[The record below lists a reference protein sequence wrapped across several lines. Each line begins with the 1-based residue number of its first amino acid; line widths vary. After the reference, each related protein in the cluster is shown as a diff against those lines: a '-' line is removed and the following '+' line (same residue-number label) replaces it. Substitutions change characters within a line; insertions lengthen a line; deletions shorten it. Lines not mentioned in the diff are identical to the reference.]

1 MKTCVIYARYSSNN
15 QTEQSIEGQIRVC
28 REYAQRN
35 HLAVAGTYIDR
46 ATTGTNDNRE
56 QFQKMLKDSDK
67 KAWDY
72 VLCYKLD
79 RFSRNKYEMAIHR
92 KHLKDNGVKILSA
105 MENIPDSPEGI
116 LLESLLEGM
125 NQYYSEELSQK
136 TKRGLRETR
145 IKGNYM
151 GGPINYGYKVVH
163 EIIGEQTVA
172 KVAINEDEAPVLLHI
187 FEAYAAGN
195 RIPDI
200 VRELDD
206 KGIKNRGNPFTVNSI
221 YFMLQQEK
229 YTGVYNI
236 HNETFTHIYPAIIPK
251 ELFQIVR
258 KRIDKNKTGKHV
270 IGVDYILM
278 GKCYCGYCGHKLRS
292 AAGTTTNGTILRYYR
307 CPYSKKD
314 VNCHNKSVR
323 KEALEDIVTN
333 VLAEELTK
341 PDNLKFLTDK
351 VFELYCVNV
360 QDGSN
365 LHRYEKE
372 LAATD
377 KAIKNILTAIE
388 EGIFTPST
396 KQRLTEL
403 EEKKIRLEQAIT
415 IESAKE
421 KNLLTKEDIVR
432 YITDAVKLSAK
443 QMIELLVE
451 RIDVHVDKI
460 CIKLR
465 YSDTPPDIT
474 TDPTDKDSLSD
485 NDIKEIEQNT
495 ANARPDRKFSCR
507 GFLLFSFTKEHEISQ
522 IRTYKSGRSR
532 VFTYTT
538 TFMLEIYISVA
549 SDLLKKPAH
558 FTPKRLKSAR
568 FYILLRLVT
577 RPCTGRDNAFRS
589 AAGPC
594 REGCFSGVPPHPQA
608 PFPCI
613 RGCLPPRRKA
623 LRPCTP

>member
-28 REYAQRN
+28 REFAQRKDI
-35 HLAVAGTYIDR
+35 AVAGTYIDR

-151 GGPINYGYKVVH
+151 GGPINYGYKIVH
-163 EIIGEQTVA
+163 ETTGEQTAA
-172 KVAINEDEAPVLLHI
+172 KVAINEEEAPILLHI

-206 KGIKNRGNPFTVNSI
+206 MGIKNRGNPFTVNSI

-229 YTGVYNI
+229 YTGVYNF
-236 HNETFTHIYPAIIPK
+236 NGETFTHIYPAIIPK
-251 ELFQIVR
+251 ELYQIVR
-258 KRIDKNKTGKHV
+258 KRVDANKTGKHV

-278 GKCYCGYCGHKLRS
+278 GKCFCGYCGHKLRS
-292 AAGTTTNGTILRYYR
+292 AAGTTTDGTILRYYR

-323 KEALEDIVTN
+323 KEVLEQIVLDALTN
-333 VLAEELTK
+333 EITK
-341 PDNLKFLTDK
+341 PENIALITDNVFALYTAKFTD
-351 VFELYCVNV
+351 
-360 QDGSN
+360 DSD

-377 KAIKNILTAIE
+377 KAIKNILAAIE

-421 KNLLTKEDIVR
+421 KNMLTKTDIER
-432 YITDAVKLSAK
+432 YICDAVKLTAK
-443 QMIELLVE
+443 QMVELLVE
-451 RIDVHVDKI
+451 RIDVYADKI
-460 CIKLR
+460 CIKLK
-465 YSDTPPDIT
+465 YSDTPIKPPIDFSNT
-474 TDPTDKDSLSD
+474 AQTDTLQEFSD
-485 NDIKEIEQNT
+485 AAANNADLCDIKSSQMEMQTYNHNNSEN
-495 ANARPDRKFSCR
+495 PDRKISCW

-522 IRTYKSGRSR
+522 TRTYKSGRSR
-532 VFTYTT
+532 IFKYTR
-538 TFMLEIYISVA
+538 TFMLEIYI
-549 SDLLKKPAH
+549 
-558 FTPKRLKSAR
+558 
-568 FYILLRLVT
+568 
-577 RPCTGRDNAFRS
+577 
-589 AAGPC
+589 
-594 REGCFSGVPPHPQA
+594 
-608 PFPCI
+608 
-613 RGCLPPRRKA
+613 
-623 LRPCTP
+623 

>member
-35 HLAVAGTYIDR
+35 DIAIVGTYIDR

-145 IKGNYM
+145 MKGNYM
-151 GGPINYGYKVVH
+151 GGPINYGYSVKHENIGDQTMAKVV
-163 EIIGEQTVA
+163 
-172 KVAINEDEAPVLLHI
+172 INEEEAPILLHI

-206 KGIKNRGNPFTVNSI
+206 KGIRNRGNPFTVNSI

-229 YTGVYNI
+229 YTGTYTI
-236 HNETFTHIYPAIIPK
+236 HGEIFTHIYPAIIPK

-258 KRIDKNKTGKHV
+258 KRVDANKTGKHV

-278 GKCYCGYCGHKLRS
+278 GKCFCGYCGRQLRS
-292 AAGTTTNGTILRYYR
+292 AAGTTTDGTILRYYR

-323 KEALEDIVTN
+323 KEVLEQIVIDALTN
-333 VLAEELTK
+333 EITK
-341 PDNLKFLTDK
+341 PENIALITDNVFALYTAKFTD
-351 VFELYCVNV
+351 
-360 QDGSN
+360 DSD

-377 KAIKNILTAIE
+377 KAIKNILAAIE

-403 EEKKIRLEQAIT
+403 EEKKERIEQAIT
-415 IESAKE
+415 IESARE
-421 KNLLTKEDIVR
+421 KNMLTKEDIER
-432 YITDAVKLSAK
+432 YITDAIKLSAK
-443 QMIELLVE
+443 QMVELLVE
-451 RIDVHVDKI
+451 RIDVFADKI
-460 CIKLR
+460 CIKLK
-465 YSDTPPDIT
+465 YSDTPIEP
-474 TDPTDKDSLSD
+474 PTDFSD
-485 NDIKEIEQNT
+485 EMSTQMGTDNTHNNDN
-495 ANARPDRKFSCR
+495 PDRKFSCR

-522 IRTYKSGRSR
+522 TRTYKSGRTR
-532 VFTYTT
+532 IFNYTRM
-538 TFMLEIYISVA
+538 FLLEIYI
-549 SDLLKKPAH
+549 
-558 FTPKRLKSAR
+558 
-568 FYILLRLVT
+568 
-577 RPCTGRDNAFRS
+577 
-589 AAGPC
+589 
-594 REGCFSGVPPHPQA
+594 
-608 PFPCI
+608 
-613 RGCLPPRRKA
+613 
-623 LRPCTP
+623 

>member
-1 MKTCVIYARYSSNN
+1 MKTCVIYARYSSNS

-35 HLAVAGTYIDR
+35 NLAVAGTYIDR
-46 ATTGTNDNRE
+46 ALTGTNDNRE

-151 GGPINYGYKVVH
+151 GGPINYGYSIKHENIGDQIAAKVV
-163 EIIGEQTVA
+163 
-172 KVAINEDEAPVLLHI
+172 INETEAPILLHI

-229 YTGVYNI
+229 YTGVYNF
-236 HNETFTHIYPAIIPK
+236 NGETFTHIYPAIIPK

-270 IGVDYILM
+270 IGVDYFLM
-278 GKCYCGYCGHKLRS
+278 GKCYCGYCGKQLRS
-292 AAGTTTNGTILRYYR
+292 AAGTTTDGTILRYYR

-323 KEALEDIVTN
+323 KEVLEQIVIDALTN
-333 VLAEELTK
+333 EITK
-341 PDNLKFLTDK
+341 PENIALITDNVFALYTAKFTD
-351 VFELYCVNV
+351 
-360 QDGSN
+360 DSD

-377 KAIKNILTAIE
+377 KAIKNILAAIE

-421 KNLLTKEDIVR
+421 KNMLTKTDIER
-432 YITDAVKLSAK
+432 YICDAVKLTAK
-443 QMIELLVE
+443 QMVELLVE
-451 RIDVHVDKI
+451 RIDVYADKI
-460 CIKLR
+460 CIKLK
-465 YSDTPPDIT
+465 YSDTPIKPPIDFSNT
-474 TDPTDKDSLSD
+474 AQTDTLQEFSD
-485 NDIKEIEQNT
+485 AADNNADLCDIKSSQMEMQTYNHNNSEN
-495 ANARPDRKFSCR
+495 PDRKISCW

-522 IRTYKSGRSR
+522 TRTYKSGRSR
-532 VFTYTT
+532 IFKYTR
-538 TFMLEIYISVA
+538 TFMLEIYI
-549 SDLLKKPAH
+549 
-558 FTPKRLKSAR
+558 
-568 FYILLRLVT
+568 
-577 RPCTGRDNAFRS
+577 
-589 AAGPC
+589 
-594 REGCFSGVPPHPQA
+594 
-608 PFPCI
+608 
-613 RGCLPPRRKA
+613 
-623 LRPCTP
+623 

>member
-1 MKTCVIYARYSSNN
+1 MKTAVIYARYSSDR
-15 QTEQSIEGQIRVC
+15 QTEQSIEGQLRDC

-35 HLAVAGTYIDR
+35 DIAIVGTYIDR

-151 GGPINYGYKVVH
+151 GGPINYGYSVKH
-163 EIIGEQTVA
+163 ENIGDQTVA
-172 KVAINEDEAPVLLHI
+172 KVVINEEEAPILLHI
-187 FEAYAAGN
+187 FETYAAGK

-206 KGIKNRGNPFTVNSI
+206 KGITNRGNPFTVNSI

-229 YTGVYNI
+229 YTGVYNF
-236 HNETFTHIYPAIIPK
+236 NGETFTHIYPAIIPK
-251 ELFQIVR
+251 ELYQIVR
-258 KRIDKNKTGKHV
+258 KRVDANKTGKHV

-278 GKCYCGYCGHKLRS
+278 GKCFCGYCGHKLRS
-292 AAGTTTNGTILRYYR
+292 AAGTTTDGTILRYYR

-314 VNCHNKSVR
+314 PDCHNKSVR
-323 KEALEDIVTN
+323 KEVLEEIVTN

-351 VFELYCVNV
+351 VFEFYCAKS
-360 QDGSN
+360 QDDSD

-372 LAATD
+372 LADTN
-377 KAIKNILTAIE
+377 KAIKNILAAIE

-403 EEKKIRLEQAIT
+403 EEKKERIEQTIT
-415 IESAKE
+415 IESARE
-421 KNLLTKEDIVR
+421 KNMLTKEDIER
-432 YITDAVKLSAK
+432 YITDAIKLSAK
-443 QMIELLVE
+443 QMVELLVE
-451 RIDVHVDKI
+451 RIDVFADKI
-460 CIKLR
+460 CIKLK
-465 YSDTPPDIT
+465 YSDTPIEP
-474 TDPTDKDSLSD
+474 PTDFSD
-485 NDIKEIEQNT
+485 KMSTQMGTDNTHNNDN
-495 ANARPDRKFSCR
+495 PDRNNSCR
-507 GFLLFSFTKEHEISQ
+507 GFLLFSFTRTHEITQ
-522 IRTYKSGRSR
+522 TRTYKSGRSH
-532 VFTYTT
+532 VFTYTR
-538 TFMLEIYISVA
+538 TFILEIYI
-549 SDLLKKPAH
+549 
-558 FTPKRLKSAR
+558 
-568 FYILLRLVT
+568 
-577 RPCTGRDNAFRS
+577 
-589 AAGPC
+589 
-594 REGCFSGVPPHPQA
+594 
-608 PFPCI
+608 
-613 RGCLPPRRKA
+613 
-623 LRPCTP
+623 

>member
-35 HLAVAGTYIDR
+35 DIAIVGTYIDR

-145 IKGNYM
+145 MKGNYM
-151 GGPINYGYKVVH
+151 GGPINYGYSVKHENIGDQTMAKVV
-163 EIIGEQTVA
+163 
-172 KVAINEDEAPVLLHI
+172 INEEEAPILLHI

-206 KGIKNRGNPFTVNSI
+206 KGIRNRGNPFTVNSI

-229 YTGVYNI
+229 YTGTYTI
-236 HNETFTHIYPAIIPK
+236 HGEIFTHIYPAIIPK

-258 KRIDKNKTGKHV
+258 KRVDANKTGKHV

-278 GKCYCGYCGHKLRS
+278 GKCFCGYCGRQLRS
-292 AAGTTTNGTILRYYR
+292 AAGTTTDGTILRYYR

-323 KEALEDIVTN
+323 KEVLEQIVIDALTN
-333 VLAEELTK
+333 EITK
-341 PDNLKFLTDK
+341 PENIALITDNVFALYTAKFTD
-351 VFELYCVNV
+351 
-360 QDGSN
+360 DSD

-377 KAIKNILTAIE
+377 KAIKNILAAIE

-403 EEKKIRLEQAIT
+403 EEKKERIEQAIT
-415 IESAKE
+415 IESARE
-421 KNLLTKEDIVR
+421 KNMLTKEDIER
-432 YITDAVKLSAK
+432 YITDAIKLSAK
-443 QMIELLVE
+443 QMVELLVE
-451 RIDVHVDKI
+451 RIDVFADKI
-460 CIKLR
+460 CIKLK
-465 YSDTPPDIT
+465 YSDTTIEP
-474 TDPTDKDSLSD
+474 PTDFSD
-485 NDIKEIEQNT
+485 EMSTQMGTDNTHNNDN
-495 ANARPDRKFSCR
+495 PDRKFSCR
-507 GFLLFSFTKEHEISQ
+507 GFLLFSFTRTHEITQ
-522 IRTYKSGRSR
+522 TRTYKSGRSH
-532 VFTYTT
+532 VFTYTR
-538 TFMLEIYISVA
+538 TFILEIYI
-549 SDLLKKPAH
+549 
-558 FTPKRLKSAR
+558 
-568 FYILLRLVT
+568 
-577 RPCTGRDNAFRS
+577 
-589 AAGPC
+589 
-594 REGCFSGVPPHPQA
+594 
-608 PFPCI
+608 
-613 RGCLPPRRKA
+613 
-623 LRPCTP
+623 

>member
-35 HLAVAGTYIDR
+35 NLAVAGTYIDR

-105 MENIPDSPEGI
+105 MENIPETPEGI

-163 EIIGEQTVA
+163 ETTGEQTAA
-172 KVAINEDEAPVLLHI
+172 KVAVNDDEAPILLHI

-229 YTGVYNI
+229 YTGVYNF
-236 HNETFTHIYPAIIPK
+236 NGETFTHIYPAIIPK
-251 ELFQIVR
+251 ELFQIAR

-270 IGVDYILM
+270 VGVDYILM
-278 GKCYCGYCGHKLRS
+278 GKCFCGYCGRQLRS
-292 AAGTTTNGTILRYYR
+292 AAGTTTDGTILRYYR

-323 KEALEDIVTN
+323 KEVLEQIVIDALTN
-333 VLAEELTK
+333 EITK
-341 PDNLKFLTDK
+341 PENIALITDNVFALYTAKFTD
-351 VFELYCVNV
+351 NS
-360 QDGSN
+360 D

-403 EEKKIRLEQAIT
+403 EEKKARIEQAVT
-415 IESAKE
+415 VESAKE
-421 KNLLTKEDIVR
+421 KNLLTKEDIER

-451 RIDVHVDKI
+451 RIDVYAGKI

-465 YSDTPPDIT
+465 YSDTPPDIPI
-474 TDPTDKDSLSD
+474 DPTDNKFPNATTPLPYDTEKFSNDAMPSEQAPSDCGTFQDSQPSALQRD
-485 NDIKEIEQNT
+485 P
-495 ANARPDRKFSCR
+495 ANSIRPDRNNSCR

-522 IRTYKSGRSR
+522 TRTYKSGRSR

-538 TFMLEIYISVA
+538 TFMLEIYI
-549 SDLLKKPAH
+549 
-558 FTPKRLKSAR
+558 
-568 FYILLRLVT
+568 
-577 RPCTGRDNAFRS
+577 
-589 AAGPC
+589 
-594 REGCFSGVPPHPQA
+594 
-608 PFPCI
+608 
-613 RGCLPPRRKA
+613 
-623 LRPCTP
+623 

>member
-1 MKTCVIYARYSSNN
+1 
-15 QTEQSIEGQIRVC
+15 
-28 REYAQRN
+28 
-35 HLAVAGTYIDR
+35 
-46 ATTGTNDNRE
+46 
-56 QFQKMLKDSDK
+56 MLKDSDK

-105 MENIPDSPEGI
+105 MENIPETPEGV

-163 EIIGEQTVA
+163 EIMDEQVAA
-172 KVAINEDEAPVLLHI
+172 KVAVNEEEAPILLHI

-206 KGIKNRGNPFTVNSI
+206 KGIKNRGKPFTVNSI

-229 YTGVYNI
+229 YTGVYTFNG
-236 HNETFTHIYPAIIPK
+236 ETFTHIYPAIIPK
-251 ELFQIVR
+251 ELYKIVR
-258 KRIDKNKTGKHV
+258 KRVDANKTGKHV

-292 AAGTTTNGTILRYYR
+292 AAGTTTDGTILRYYR

-314 VNCHNKSVR
+314 VNCCNKSVR
-323 KEALEDIVTN
+323 KEVLEEIVTN
-333 VLAEELTK
+333 ALAEELTK
-341 PDNLKFLTDK
+341 TDNLKILTDK
-351 VFELYCVNV
+351 VFDLYCAKASDNS
-360 QDGSN
+360 D

-396 KQRLTEL
+396 KQRLTKL
-403 EEKKIRLEQAIT
+403 EEKKHRLEQAVT
-415 IESAKE
+415 VESAKE
-421 KNLLTKEDIVR
+421 KNLLTKADIVR

-451 RIDVHVDKI
+451 RIDVYVDKI

-507 GFLLFSFTKEHEISQ
+507 GFLLFSFTKEHEISRP
-522 IRTYKSGRSR
+522 RTYKSGRSH
-532 VFTYTT
+532 VFTYTR
-538 TFMLEIYISVA
+538 TFILEIYI
-549 SDLLKKPAH
+549 
-558 FTPKRLKSAR
+558 
-568 FYILLRLVT
+568 
-577 RPCTGRDNAFRS
+577 
-589 AAGPC
+589 
-594 REGCFSGVPPHPQA
+594 
-608 PFPCI
+608 
-613 RGCLPPRRKA
+613 
-623 LRPCTP
+623 

>member
-1 MKTCVIYARYSSNN
+1 MKTCVIYARYSSNS

-35 HLAVAGTYIDR
+35 NLAVAGTYIDR
-46 ATTGTNDNRE
+46 ALTGTNDNRE

-151 GGPINYGYKVVH
+151 GGPINYGYSIKHENIGDQIAAKVV
-163 EIIGEQTVA
+163 
-172 KVAINEDEAPVLLHI
+172 INETEAPILLHI

-229 YTGVYNI
+229 YTGVYNF
-236 HNETFTHIYPAIIPK
+236 NGETFTHIYPAIIPK

-270 IGVDYILM
+270 IGVDYFLM
-278 GKCYCGYCGHKLRS
+278 GKCYCGYCGKQLRS
-292 AAGTTTNGTILRYYR
+292 AAGTTTDGTILRYYR

-323 KEALEDIVTN
+323 KEVLEQIVIDALTN
-333 VLAEELTK
+333 KITK
-341 PDNLKFLTDK
+341 PENIALITDNVFALYTAKFTD
-351 VFELYCVNV
+351 
-360 QDGSN
+360 DSD

-377 KAIKNILTAIE
+377 KAIKNILAAIE

-421 KNLLTKEDIVR
+421 KNMLTKTDIER
-432 YITDAVKLSAK
+432 YICDAVKLTAK
-443 QMIELLVE
+443 QMVELLVE
-451 RIDVHVDKI
+451 RIDVYADKI
-460 CIKLR
+460 CIKLK
-465 YSDTPPDIT
+465 YSDTPIKPPIDFSNT
-474 TDPTDKDSLSD
+474 AQTDTLQEFSD
-485 NDIKEIEQNT
+485 AAANNADLCDIKSSQMEMQTYNHNNSEN
-495 ANARPDRKFSCR
+495 PDRKISCW

-522 IRTYKSGRSR
+522 TRTYKSGRSR
-532 VFTYTT
+532 IFKYTR
-538 TFMLEIYISVA
+538 TFMLEIYI
-549 SDLLKKPAH
+549 
-558 FTPKRLKSAR
+558 
-568 FYILLRLVT
+568 
-577 RPCTGRDNAFRS
+577 
-589 AAGPC
+589 
-594 REGCFSGVPPHPQA
+594 
-608 PFPCI
+608 
-613 RGCLPPRRKA
+613 
-623 LRPCTP
+623 

>member
-1 MKTCVIYARYSSNN
+1 MTV
-15 QTEQSIEGQIRVC
+15 
-28 REYAQRN
+28 
-35 HLAVAGTYIDR
+35 
-46 ATTGTNDNRE
+46 
-56 QFQKMLKDSDK
+56 
-67 KAWDY
+67 
-72 VLCYKLD
+72 YKLD

-105 MENIPDSPEGI
+105 KENIPETPEGV

-163 EIIGEQTVA
+163 EVVGEQTVA
-172 KVAINEDEAPVLLHI
+172 KVAVNEAEAPILLHI
-187 FEAYAAGN
+187 FEAYAAGK

-206 KGIKNRGNPFTVNSI
+206 RGIRNRGNPFTVNSI

-229 YTGVYNI
+229 YTGVYNF
-236 HNETFTHIYPAIIPK
+236 NGETFTHIYPAIIPK

-278 GKCYCGYCGHKLRS
+278 GKCLCGYCRHKLRS
-292 AAGTTTNGTILRYYR
+292 AAGTTTDGTILRYYR

-323 KEALEDIVTN
+323 KEVLEQIVIDALTN
-333 VLAEELTK
+333 EITK
-341 PDNLKFLTDK
+341 PENIALITDNVFALYTAKFTD
-351 VFELYCVNV
+351 
-360 QDGSN
+360 DSD

-372 LAATD
+372 LTATD
-377 KAIKNILTAIE
+377 KAIKNILAAIE

-396 KQRLTEL
+396 KTRLTEL
-403 EEKKIRLEQAIT
+403 EEKKARIENAIT
-415 IESAKE
+415 IESAKG
-421 KNLLTKEDIVR
+421 KNLLTKADIER
-432 YITDAVKLSAK
+432 YICDAVKLTAK

-451 RIDVHVDKI
+451 RIDVYADKI

-465 YSDTPPDIT
+465 YSDTPPDIP
-474 TDPTDKDSLSD
+474 TDPTDNDSLSD
-485 NDIKEIEQNT
+485 NDIKEIERNT

-507 GFLLFSFTKEHEISQ
+507 GFLLFSFTKEHEVSQ
-522 IRTYKSGRSR
+522 TRSYKSGRIR
-532 VFTYTT
+532 IYTCTT
-538 TFMLEIYISVA
+538 TFIVELYI
-549 SDLLKKPAH
+549 
-558 FTPKRLKSAR
+558 
-568 FYILLRLVT
+568 
-577 RPCTGRDNAFRS
+577 
-589 AAGPC
+589 
-594 REGCFSGVPPHPQA
+594 
-608 PFPCI
+608 
-613 RGCLPPRRKA
+613 
-623 LRPCTP
+623 

>member
-1 MKTCVIYARYSSNN
+1 MKTCVIYARYSSNS

-35 HLAVAGTYIDR
+35 NLAVAGTYIDR
-46 ATTGTNDNRE
+46 AMTGTNDNRE

-151 GGPINYGYKVVH
+151 GGPINYGYSVKH
-163 EIIGEQTVA
+163 ENIGDQTVA
-172 KVAINEDEAPVLLHI
+172 KVVINEEEAPILLHI
-187 FEAYAAGN
+187 FEAYAAGK
-195 RIPDI
+195 RIHDI

-206 KGIKNRGNPFTVNSI
+206 KGVKNRGNPFTVNSI

-229 YTGVYNI
+229 YTGVYNF
-236 HNETFTHIYPAIIPK
+236 NGETFTHIYPAIIPK
-251 ELFQIVR
+251 ELFRIVR

-270 IGVDYILM
+270 IGLDYILM
-278 GKCYCGYCGHKLRS
+278 GKCFCGYCGRQLRS
-292 AAGTTTNGTILRYYR
+292 AAGTTTDGTILRYYR

-323 KEALEDIVTN
+323 KEVLEQIVIDALTN
-333 VLAEELTK
+333 EITK
-341 PDNLKFLTDK
+341 PENIALITDNVFALYTAKFTD
-351 VFELYCVNV
+351 
-360 QDGSN
+360 DSD

-372 LAATD
+372 LATTD
-377 KAIKNILTAIE
+377 KAIKNILAAIE

-396 KQRLTEL
+396 KQRLNEL
-403 EEKKIRLEQAIT
+403 EEKKIKLEQAIT

-421 KNLLTKEDIVR
+421 KNMLTRADIER
-432 YITDAVKLSAK
+432 YICDAMKLTAK

-451 RIDVHVDKI
+451 RIDVYADKI

-474 TDPTDKDSLSD
+474 TDNDSLSD
-485 NDIKEIEQNT
+485 NDIKKIELNT
-495 ANARPDRKFSCR
+495 AKARPDWKFSCR
-507 GFLLFSFTKEHEISQ
+507 GGLVFTFSKSHTISRQ
-522 IRTYKSGRSR
+522 HTYKSGRTR
-532 VFTYTT
+532 IHTCAT
-538 TFMLEIYISVA
+538 TFIVELYI
-549 SDLLKKPAH
+549 
-558 FTPKRLKSAR
+558 
-568 FYILLRLVT
+568 
-577 RPCTGRDNAFRS
+577 
-589 AAGPC
+589 
-594 REGCFSGVPPHPQA
+594 
-608 PFPCI
+608 
-613 RGCLPPRRKA
+613 
-623 LRPCTP
+623 

>member
-1 MKTCVIYARYSSNN
+1 
-15 QTEQSIEGQIRVC
+15 
-28 REYAQRN
+28 
-35 HLAVAGTYIDR
+35 
-46 ATTGTNDNRE
+46 
-56 QFQKMLKDSDK
+56 
-67 KAWDY
+67 
-72 VLCYKLD
+72 
-79 RFSRNKYEMAIHR
+79 
-92 KHLKDNGVKILSA
+92 
-105 MENIPDSPEGI
+105 
-116 LLESLLEGM
+116 M

-151 GGPINYGYKVVH
+151 GGPINYGYSIKH
-163 EIIGEQTVA
+163 ENVGDQTVA
-172 KVAINEDEAPVLLHI
+172 KVVINEDEAPILLHI

-206 KGIKNRGNPFTVNSI
+206 KGIRNRGNPFTVNSI

-229 YTGVYNI
+229 YTGVYNF
-236 HNETFTHIYPAIIPK
+236 NVETFTHIYPAIIPK

-278 GKCYCGYCGHKLRS
+278 GKCFCGYCGRQLRS
-292 AAGTTTNGTILRYYR
+292 AAGTTTDGTILRYYR

-323 KEALEDIVTN
+323 KEVLEEIVTN

-351 VFELYCVNV
+351 VFELYCEN
-360 QDGSN
+360 QNDSN
-365 LHRYEKE
+365 LRRYKKE

-377 KAIKNILTAIE
+377 KAITNILKAIE

-451 RIDVHVDKI
+451 RIDVYADKI

-465 YSDTPPDIT
+465 YSDTPPDI
-474 TDPTDKDSLSD
+474 PTDNDSLSD
-485 NDIKEIEQNT
+485 NDIKKIELNT
-495 ANARPDRKFSCR
+495 AKARPDRKFSCR
-507 GFLLFSFTKEHEISQ
+507 GGLVFTFSKSHTISRQ
-522 IRTYKSGRSR
+522 HTYKSGRTR
-532 VFTYTT
+532 IHTCAT
-538 TFMLEIYISVA
+538 TFIVELYI
-549 SDLLKKPAH
+549 
-558 FTPKRLKSAR
+558 
-568 FYILLRLVT
+568 
-577 RPCTGRDNAFRS
+577 
-589 AAGPC
+589 
-594 REGCFSGVPPHPQA
+594 
-608 PFPCI
+608 
-613 RGCLPPRRKA
+613 
-623 LRPCTP
+623 

>member
-1 MKTCVIYARYSSNN
+1 MKTCVIYARYSSNS

-35 HLAVAGTYIDR
+35 NLAVAGTYIDR
-46 ATTGTNDNRE
+46 ALTGTNDNRE

-151 GGPINYGYKVVH
+151 GGPINYGYSIKHENIGDQIAAKVV
-163 EIIGEQTVA
+163 
-172 KVAINEDEAPVLLHI
+172 INETEAPILLHI

-206 KGIKNRGNPFTVNSI
+206 RGIKNRGNPFTVNSI

-229 YTGVYNI
+229 YTGVYNF
-236 HNETFTHIYPAIIPK
+236 NGETFTHIYPAIIPK

-270 IGVDYILM
+270 IGVDYFLM
-278 GKCYCGYCGHKLRS
+278 GKCYCGYCGKQLRS
-292 AAGTTTNGTILRYYR
+292 AAGTTTDGTILRYYR

-323 KEALEDIVTN
+323 KEVLEQIVIDALTN
-333 VLAEELTK
+333 EITK
-341 PDNLKFLTDK
+341 PENIALITDNVFALYTAKFTD
-351 VFELYCVNV
+351 
-360 QDGSN
+360 DSD

-377 KAIKNILTAIE
+377 KAIKNILAAIE

-421 KNLLTKEDIVR
+421 KNMLTKTDIER
-432 YITDAVKLSAK
+432 YICDAVKLTAK
-443 QMIELLVE
+443 QMVELLVE
-451 RIDVHVDKI
+451 RIDVYADKI
-460 CIKLR
+460 CIKLK
-465 YSDTPPDIT
+465 YSDTPIKPPIDFSNT
-474 TDPTDKDSLSD
+474 AQTDTLQEFSD
-485 NDIKEIEQNT
+485 AAANNADLCDIKSSQMEMRTYNHNNSEN
-495 ANARPDRKFSCR
+495 PDRKISCR
-507 GFLLFSFTKEHEISQ
+507 GFLLFSFTKAHEISQ
-522 IRTYKSGRSR
+522 TRTYKSGRSR
-532 VFTYTT
+532 IFTYTR
-538 TFMLEIYISVA
+538 TFMLEIYI
-549 SDLLKKPAH
+549 
-558 FTPKRLKSAR
+558 
-568 FYILLRLVT
+568 
-577 RPCTGRDNAFRS
+577 
-589 AAGPC
+589 
-594 REGCFSGVPPHPQA
+594 
-608 PFPCI
+608 
-613 RGCLPPRRKA
+613 
-623 LRPCTP
+623 

>member
-35 HLAVAGTYIDR
+35 NLAVAGTYIDR

-105 MENIPDSPEGI
+105 MENIPETPEGV

-163 EIIGEQTVA
+163 ETTGEQTAA
-172 KVAINEDEAPVLLHI
+172 KVAVNEAEAPILLHI

-200 VRELDD
+200 ARELDD
-206 KGIKNRGNPFTVNSI
+206 KGITNRGNPFTVNSI

-229 YTGVYNI
+229 YTGVYNF
-236 HNETFTHIYPAIIPK
+236 NGETFTHIYPAIIPK
-251 ELFQIVR
+251 ELYKIVR
-258 KRIDKNKTGKHV
+258 KRVDANKTGKHV

-278 GKCYCGYCGHKLRS
+278 GKCFCGYCGHKLRS
-292 AAGTTTNGTILRYYR
+292 AAGTTTDGTILRYYR

-323 KEALEDIVTN
+323 KEVLEQIVIDALTN
-333 VLAEELTK
+333 EITK
-341 PDNLKFLTDK
+341 PENIALITDNVFALYTAKFTD
-351 VFELYCVNV
+351 
-360 QDGSN
+360 DSD

-372 LAATD
+372 LSATD
-377 KAIKNILTAIE
+377 KAIKNMLTAIE

-403 EEKKIRLEQAIT
+403 EEKKARIEQAVT
-415 IESAKE
+415 VESAKE

-432 YITDAVKLSAK
+432 YITAAVKLSAK
-443 QMIELLVE
+443 QMVELLVE
-451 RIDVHVDKI
+451 RIEVYADKI

-465 YSDTPPDIT
+465 CPDTPPDI
-474 TDPTDKDSLSD
+474 PTDFSDDKFPNATTPLPYDTEKFSNDATPSEQAPSDCGTFQDSQPSALQHD
-485 NDIKEIEQNT
+485 P
-495 ANARPDRKFSCR
+495 ANSIRPDRKFSCR

-522 IRTYKSGRSR
+522 TRTYKSGRSR

-538 TFMLEIYISVA
+538 TFMLEIYI
-549 SDLLKKPAH
+549 
-558 FTPKRLKSAR
+558 
-568 FYILLRLVT
+568 
-577 RPCTGRDNAFRS
+577 
-589 AAGPC
+589 
-594 REGCFSGVPPHPQA
+594 
-608 PFPCI
+608 
-613 RGCLPPRRKA
+613 
-623 LRPCTP
+623 

>member
-35 HLAVAGTYIDR
+35 NLAVVATYIDR

-105 MENIPDSPEGI
+105 MENIPETPEGV

-163 EIIGEQTVA
+163 ETMGEQTVA
-172 KVAINEDEAPVLLHI
+172 KVAINEAEAPVLLHI

-229 YTGVYNI
+229 YTGVYTFNG
-236 HNETFTHIYPAIIPK
+236 ETFTHIYPAIIPK
-251 ELFQIVR
+251 ELYKIVR
-258 KRIDKNKTGKHV
+258 KRVDANKTGKHV

-278 GKCYCGYCGHKLRS
+278 GKCFCGYCGHKLRS
-292 AAGTTTNGTILRYYR
+292 AAGTTTDGTILRYYR

-314 VNCHNKSVR
+314 VNCRNKSVR
-323 KEALEDIVTN
+323 KEVLEDIVTN

-351 VFELYCVNV
+351 VFELYCKSV
-360 QDGSN
+360 DDADD

-372 LAATD
+372 LAVTD
-377 KAIKNILTAIE
+377 KAIKNILSAIE

-396 KQRLTEL
+396 KQRLNEL
-403 EEKKIRLEQAIT
+403 EEKKARIEQAVT
-415 IESAKE
+415 VESAKE
-421 KNLLTKEDIVR
+421 KNLLTKADIEH
-432 YITDAVKLSAK
+432 YITAAVKLSAK
-443 QMIELLVE
+443 QMVELLVE
-451 RIDVHVDKI
+451 RIDVYTDKI
-460 CIKLR
+460 CIKLK
-465 YSDTPPDIT
+465 YSDTPPNFPPERRDDLYETARTNNNDNFATFPDADYSI
-474 TDPTDKDSLSD
+474 KQSD
-485 NDIKEIEQNT
+485 NPPYTNDSGTSPKDATKETEYSIT
-495 ANARPDRKFSCR
+495 NARGDRKNSCR
-507 GFLLFSFTKEHEISQ
+507 RGLVFTFSKAHTISRP
-522 IRTYKSGRSR
+522 RTYKSGRTR
-532 VFTYTT
+532 IYTYTT
-538 TFMLEIYISVA
+538 TFIVELYI
-549 SDLLKKPAH
+549 
-558 FTPKRLKSAR
+558 
-568 FYILLRLVT
+568 
-577 RPCTGRDNAFRS
+577 
-589 AAGPC
+589 
-594 REGCFSGVPPHPQA
+594 
-608 PFPCI
+608 
-613 RGCLPPRRKA
+613 
-623 LRPCTP
+623 

>member
-35 HLAVAGTYIDR
+35 DIAVAGTYIDR

-151 GGPINYGYKVVH
+151 GGPINYGYSIKHENIGDQIAAKVV
-163 EIIGEQTVA
+163 
-172 KVAINEDEAPVLLHI
+172 INETEAPILLHI

-229 YTGVYNI
+229 YTGVYNF
-236 HNETFTHIYPAIIPK
+236 NGETFTHIYPAIIPK

-270 IGVDYILM
+270 IGVDYFLM
-278 GKCYCGYCGHKLRS
+278 GKCYCGYCGKQLRS
-292 AAGTTTNGTILRYYR
+292 AAGTTTDGTILRYYR

-323 KEALEDIVTN
+323 KEVLEQIVIDALTN
-333 VLAEELTK
+333 EITK
-341 PDNLKFLTDK
+341 PENIALITDNVFALYTAKFTD
-351 VFELYCVNV
+351 
-360 QDGSN
+360 DSD

-377 KAIKNILTAIE
+377 KAIKNILAAIE

-421 KNLLTKEDIVR
+421 KNMLTKTDIER
-432 YITDAVKLSAK
+432 YICDAVKLTAK
-443 QMIELLVE
+443 QMVELLVE
-451 RIDVHVDKI
+451 RIDVYADKI
-460 CIKLR
+460 CIKLK
-465 YSDTPPDIT
+465 YSDTPIKP
-474 TDPTDKDSLSD
+474 PTDFSD
-485 NDIKEIEQNT
+485 TAQTDTLQEFSDAAANNADLCDIKSSQMEMQTYNHNNSEN
-495 ANARPDRKFSCR
+495 PDRKISCW

-522 IRTYKSGRSR
+522 TRTYKSGRSR
-532 VFTYTT
+532 IFKYTR
-538 TFMLEIYISVA
+538 TFMLEIYI
-549 SDLLKKPAH
+549 
-558 FTPKRLKSAR
+558 
-568 FYILLRLVT
+568 
-577 RPCTGRDNAFRS
+577 
-589 AAGPC
+589 
-594 REGCFSGVPPHPQA
+594 
-608 PFPCI
+608 
-613 RGCLPPRRKA
+613 
-623 LRPCTP
+623 